1 MKVPASAFESWSR
14 ITAIFRK
21 EAIVYIRTPIGTV
34 FACLFLFLTSF
45 LFFFGLG
52 ETSFWDLRTAS
63 MESYFQSVP
72 ILYLVFLPALT
83 MRLWSE
89 EERSG
94 TMELLFTFPL
104 RDFEI
109 VLGKFLSAWAFLGFV
124 LFCTFTIPFSVL
136 YLGNLDLGIVFVS
149 YLGTFL
155 LGGSNLALGCLVSS
169 FTKDQVSA
177 YLFALLFCSAFFL
190 LGYRPLQP
198 LLGSTLEGP
207 FSFFSLSHRYET
219 FRLGILDFG
228 DVFFYLSFDLL
239 VLYANVLVL
248 RSKR

>member
-1 MKVPASAFESWSR
+1 MNILLSVRESWSR

-21 EAIVYIRTPIGTV
+21 ETIVYTSTPIGTL
-34 FACLFLFLTSF
+34 FACLFLSFVSF

-63 MESYFQSVP
+63 LESYFQSVP
-72 ILYLVFLPALT
+72 ILYLVFIPALT

-89 EERSG
+89 EERTG
-94 TMELLFTFPL
+94 TIELLFTFPL

-124 LFCTFTIPFSVL
+124 LLCTVTIPLSVF
-136 YLGNLDLGIVFVS
+136 YLGNLDMGIILAS

-155 LGGSNLALGCLVSS
+155 LGGSNLVLGSLASS
-169 FTKDQVSA
+169 LTKEQSSA
-177 YLFALLFCSAFFL
+177 YLLAFLFCSAFFL
-190 LGYRPLQP
+190 FGYKPLEP
-198 LLGSTLEGP
+198 LLGGLGDR
-207 FSFFSLSHRYET
+207 FSFFSLSYRYET

-228 DVFFYLSFDLL
+228 NVFFYLSFDLL
-239 VLYANVLVL
+239 VLYGNVLLL